1 MVEVELSAVQTPTFV
16 LFTTSFRSPA
26 PPQRGTETHHLSEL
40 LYATSPSF
48 EDSRPYSRHDQH
60 DETTLET
67 SFFSHKIAKMKDLT
81 QKLHYS
87 DFFRQLPN
95 ASHVTSVSALCAF
108 LIFRNLL

>member
-26 PPQRGTETHHLSEL
+26 PPQRGTETHHLLEL

-67 SFFSHKIAKMKDLT
+67 SFFLT
-81 QKLHYS
+81 QNRQNEGFDTKITLQRLHS
-87 DFFRQLPN
+87 ATPERQSRDFRQ
-95 ASHVTSVSALCAF
+95 CAVRVF
-108 LIFRNLL
+108 NFS